1 MILNMKKLLVVLC
14 MVTCIFA
21 TTACGSDKA
30 DVVEPEF
37 LAILDDAAVEEE
49 GGNEAILKDYALS
62 YYELMVECVEE
73 DLVDTYAFQY
83 GEEMEWL
90 KAAATSYNSAL
101 EDMGSVKDFA
111 FDTQEELDAFL
122 DSIEVNISEKEVII
136 NVPLEGTEKNASV
149 EIIING
155 KGIVTSMTTNVERT
169 FGELMTN
176 AALNTLLGMG
186 TVFAVLILI
195 CFIISAFGL
204 ISKVENA
211 MKNKASK
218 KEIKEEAVNNTIAQ
232 IEEREELADDLE
244 LVAVIAAAI
253 ASYEG
258 TSTDGFV
265 VRSIRKANRNK
276 WLNA

>member
-1 MILNMKKLLVVLC
+1 ML
-14 MVTCIFA
+14 TCVFA
-21 TTACGSDKA
+21 TTACGSEKE
-30 DVVEPEF
+30 VVEPKFIE
-37 LAILDDAAVEEE
+37 IMDDADVEEA
-49 GGNEAILKDYALS
+49 GGMERILQDVAF
-62 YYELMVECVEE
+62 YYFDSMVYCAEE
-73 DLVDTYAFQY
+73 DLADVYAFQDEEVY
-83 GEEMEWL
+83 GWL
-90 KAAATSYNSAL
+90 PSATASYNTAL
-101 EDMGSVKDFA
+101 EDMGSVDEFA
-111 FDTQEELDAFL
+111 FTSQVDYYDYLDTIEL
-122 DSIEVNISEKEVII
+122 SVSEKEVIATI
-136 NVPLEGTEKNASV
+136 PLEGELKNASV
-149 EIIING
+149 EVIINE
-155 KGIVTSMTTNVERT
+155 KGNVTSMTTNVERT

-186 TVFAVLILI
+186 TVFFVLILI
-195 CFIISAFGL
+195 SFIISAFGL

-211 MKNKASK
+211 MKNKESK

>member
-1 MILNMKKLLVVLC
+1 MKKIFVVLC
-14 MVTCIFA
+14 MLTCIFA
-21 TTACGSDKA
+21 TTACGSEKE
-30 DVVEPEF
+30 VVEPDF
-37 LAILDDAAVEEE
+37 LAVMDDAEVEAA
-49 GGNEAILKDYALS
+49 GGNEAVVQDMAL
-62 YYELMVECVEE
+62 YYYNFMVSAIEQGT
-73 DLVDTYAFQY
+73 VDQYVFQY
-83 GEEMEWL
+83 EEEMGWL
-90 KAAATSYNSAL
+90 KGAEISYDSAL
-101 EDMGSVKDFA
+101 KDMGSVNAFA
-111 FDTQEELDAFL
+111 FTSEEEYFAVLETVDVKIAK
-122 DSIEVNISEKEVII
+122 NEVIANI
-136 NVPLEGTEKNASV
+136 PLEGAEKNASV
-149 EIIING
+149 EVIFNE
-155 KGIVTSMTTNVERT
+155 KGIVTSMTINVEYT
-169 FGELMTN
+169 FGELMIN

-195 CFIISAFGL
+195 SFIISAFSL
-204 ISKVENA
+204 ISKFENA
-211 MKNKASK
+211 MKNKSSK

>member
-1 MILNMKKLLVVLC
+1 MKKLLVVLC
-14 MVTCIFA
+14 MITCMFGM
-21 TTACGSDKA
+21 TACGSEKEA
-30 DVVEPEF
+30 EAPRMIELYAMQNGLTSEEYITEVSKIYFENVVYISDSDLLDQYMMSYPTDESMENSVASYES
-37 LAILDDAAVEEE
+37 AIQDMGMITSV
-49 GGNEAILKDYALS
+49 G
-62 YYELMVECVEE
+62 ECEVS
-73 DLVDTYAFQY
+73 F
-83 GEEMEWL
+83 
-90 KAAATSYNSAL
+90 SAL
-101 EDMGSVKDFA
+101 EAVANMEVDGTNKDA
-111 FDTQEELDAFL
+111 
-122 DSIEVNISEKEVII
+122 N
-136 NVPLEGTEKNASV
+136 V
-149 EIIING
+149 EI
-155 KGIVTSMTTNVERT
+155 VFDEEMNVVSFSVNVKYS

-195 CFIISAFGL
+195 SFIISAFKL
-204 ISKVENA
+204 IAKVENA
-211 MKNKASK
+211 LKNKASK

>member
-1 MILNMKKLLVVLC
+1 MKKLLVVLC
-14 MVTCIFA
+14 MLTCIFGI
-21 TTACGSDKA
+21 TACGKKEVEEPDFIKVMDDMEVEAAGGIDYIMQDMALYYYDFMVSCVENE
-30 DVVEPEF
+30 VVE
-37 LAILDDAAVEEE
+37 
-49 GGNEAILKDYALS
+49 S
-62 YYELMVECVEE
+62 
-73 DLVDTYAFQY
+73 YAFQY
-83 GEEMEWL
+83 EEEMGWL
-90 KAAATSYNSAL
+90 TSAATSYESAL
-101 EDMGSVKDFA
+101 EDMGSVKNFA
-111 FDTQEELDAFL
+111 FATQEEYYAFL
-122 DSIEVNISEKEVII
+122 DEIDVDMSKKEVIVNI
-136 NVPLEGTEKNASV
+136 PLDGEKKDASV
-149 EIIING
+149 EIIFNK
-155 KGIVTSMTTNVERT
+155 KGVVTSMTTNVDYT

-195 CFIISAFGL
+195 SFIISAFKL
-204 ISKVENA
+204 ISVFENA
-211 MKNKASK
+211 MKKKATQ

>member
-1 MILNMKKLLVVLC
+1 MKKFLVVLC
-14 MVTCIFA
+14 MLTCIFA
-21 TTACGSDKA
+21 TTACGSEKE
-30 DVVEPEF
+30 VVEPDF
-37 LAILDDAAVEEE
+37 LRIMDDADVEAA
-49 GGNEAILKDYALS
+49 GGNETLMQDMAL
-62 YYELMVECVEE
+62 YYYDFMVTCVEE
-73 DLVDTYAFQY
+73 GSVETYAFQY
-83 GEEMEWL
+83 EEEMGWL
-90 KAAATSYNSAL
+90 TSAATSYNSAL
-101 EDMGSVKDFA
+101 EDMGSIKEFA
-111 FDTQEELDAFL
+111 FTTAEEYYAYLET
-122 DSIEVNISEKEVII
+122 IEVTISEDEVIANI
-136 NVPLEGTEKNASV
+136 PLEGTEKNASV
-149 EIIING
+149 EVIFDK
-155 KGIVTSMTTNVERT
+155 KGYVSSMTTNVEYT

-186 TVFAVLILI
+186 TVFAVLII
-195 CFIISAFGL
+195 IIFIIDGFKL
-204 ISKVENA
+204 ISVVENA
-211 MKNKASK
+211 MKKKASQ

>member
-1 MILNMKKLLVVLC
+1 MKKLLVVLC
-14 MVTCIFA
+14 MLTCIFGA
-21 TTACGSDKA
+21 TACGSEKE
-30 DVVEPEF
+30 VVEPEF

-49 GGNEAILKDYALS
+49 GGNEAIVKDVALS
-62 YYELMVECVEE
+62 YYESMVTCVEE
-73 DLVDTYAFQY
+73 DLVDTYTFQY
-83 GEEMEWL
+83 GEETEWL

-101 EDMGSVKDFA
+101 EDMGSVKEFE
-111 FDTQEELDAFL
+111 FETQEELDAFI
-122 DSIEVNISEKEVII
+122 DSIEVNISEKEVIVNI
-136 NVPLEGTEKNASV
+136 PLEGEMKNASV
-149 EIIING
+149 EIIMNE
-155 KGIVTSMTTNVERT
+155 KGSVTSMTTNVEYT

-195 CFIISAFGL
+195 SLIISAFGL

>member
-1 MILNMKKLLVVLC
+1 MKKLFVVLC
-14 MVTCIFA
+14 MLTCIFA
-21 TTACGSDKA
+21 TTACGSEKE
-30 DVVEPEF
+30 VVEPDF
-37 LAILDDAAVEEE
+37 LAVMDDAEVKAA
-49 GGNEAILKDYALS
+49 GGNEAVVQDMAL
-62 YYELMVECVEE
+62 YY
-73 DLVDTYAFQY
+73 YAFMVSAMEQDTVDQY
-83 GEEMEWL
+83 VFQYEEEMGWL
-90 KAAATSYNSAL
+90 SGAKTSYDSAL
-101 EDMGSVKDFA
+101 KDMGSVNAFA
-111 FDTQEELDAFL
+111 FTSEEEYFAVLETVDVKIAK
-122 DSIEVNISEKEVII
+122 NEVIANI
-136 NVPLEGTEKNASV
+136 PLEGAEKNANV
-149 EIIING
+149 EVIFNE
-155 KGIVTSMTTNVERT
+155 KGIVTSMTINVERT

-186 TVFAVLILI
+186 TVFVVLILI
-195 CFIISAFGL
+195 SFIISAFGL
-204 ISKVENA
+204 ISKVEDA
-211 MKNKASK
+211 LKNKASK

>member
-1 MILNMKKLLVVLC
+1 MKKLLVVLC
-14 MVTCIFA
+14 MITCMFGM
-21 TTACGSDKA
+21 TACGGEKE
-30 DVVEPEF
+30 VEVPRMIE
-37 LAILDDAAVEEE
+37 L
-49 GGNEAILKDYALS
+49 YAMQNGMS
-62 YYELMVECVEE
+62 
-73 DLVDTYAFQY
+73 
-83 GEEMEWL
+83 GEEYVLEVTKTYFEEVKNIGDSDLLEQYIMNNPSDETMESSV
-90 KAAATSYNSAL
+90 ASYENAIQDMGEITDIGECEVSFSAL
-101 EDMGSVKDFA
+101 EAVANM
-111 FDTQEELDAFL
+111 
-122 DSIEVNISEKEVII
+122 EVD
-136 NVPLEGTEKNASV
+136 GTEKDANV
-149 EIIING
+149 EI
-155 KGIVTSMTTNVERT
+155 VFDEEMNVVSFSVNVRYS

-195 CFIISAFGL
+195 CVIISAFKL
-204 ISKVENA
+204 IAKAENA
-211 MKNKASK
+211 LKNKASK

-244 LVAVIAAAI
+244 LVAVIAAVI

>member
-1 MILNMKKLLVVLC
+1 MKKLLVVLC
-14 MVTCIFA
+14 MITCMFGM
-21 TTACGSDKA
+21 TACSSSKEVEAPRKIELYAKQYSMTSEEFVGTVAQAQFDN
-30 DVVEPEF
+30 VVY
-37 LAILDDAAVEEE
+37 LSEE
-49 GGNEAILKDYALS
+49 GLLEQYLMTYPDDTSMESAVASYENAIKDMGEITNIGNCEVS
-62 YYELMVECVEE
+62 
-73 DLVDTYAFQY
+73 F
-83 GEEMEWL
+83 
-90 KAAATSYNSAL
+90 SAL
-101 EDMGSVKDFA
+101 EAVA
-111 FDTQEELDAFL
+111 
-122 DSIEVNISEKEVII
+122 
-136 NVPLEGTEKNASV
+136 NVAVEGTKKDADV
-149 EIIING
+149 EIVFDENMQ
-155 KGIVTSMTTNVERT
+155 VVSMAVNVQYS

-176 AALNTLLGMG
+176 AGLNTLLGMG

-195 CFIISAFGL
+195 CFIISAFSL
-204 ISKVENA
+204 ISKFENA

-218 KEIKEEAVNNTIAQ
+218 KEIKEEAVNKTIAQ

>member
-1 MILNMKKLLVVLC
+1 MKKLLVVLC
-14 MVTCIFA
+14 MLTCIFA
-21 TTACGSDKA
+21 TTACGNEKE
-30 DVVEPEF
+30 VVEPDF
-37 LAILDDAAVEEE
+37 VKIMDDAEVEAAGGIETLMQDMALYYYNFMLTSVEE
-49 GGNEAILKDYALS
+49 GS
-62 YYELMVECVEE
+62 VE
-73 DLVDTYAFQY
+73 TYAFNY
-83 GEEMEWL
+83 EEEMGWL
-90 KAAATSYNSAL
+90 PAAATSYESAL
-101 EDMGSVKDFA
+101 KDMGSVEALEFMSADEYYA
-111 FDTQEELDAFL
+111 YLET
-122 DSIEVNISEKEVII
+122 IEVSIAEDEVIANI
-136 NVPLEGTEKNASV
+136 PLEGKEKNASV
-149 EIIING
+149 EVIINE

-176 AALNTLLGMG
+176 AGLNTLLGMG

-195 CFIISAFGL
+195 SFIISAFSL
-204 ISKVENA
+204 ISKVESA
-211 MKNKASK
+211 LKNKASK

-232 IEEREELADDLE
+232 IEEREELSDDLE

>member
-1 MILNMKKLLVVLC
+1 MKKLFVVLC
-14 MVTCIFA
+14 MLTCIFA
-21 TTACGSDKA
+21 TTACGSEKE
-30 DVVEPEF
+30 VVEPEF
-37 LAILDDAAVEEE
+37 IAVMDDADVLAS
-49 GGNEAILKDYALS
+49 GGMEMLLQDMAL
-62 YYELMVECVEE
+62 YYFDNMVYCAGE
-73 DLVDTYAFQY
+73 DLADAYAFQDEELY
-83 GEEMEWL
+83 GWL
-90 KAAATSYNSAL
+90 VGATTSYNTAL
-101 EDMGSVKDFA
+101 EDMGSVAELEFE
-111 FDTQEELDAFL
+111 TEEEYYEYLEK
-122 DSIEVNISEKEVII
+122 IELSISEKEVIAI
-136 NVPLEGTEKNASV
+136 IPIEGELKNATV
-149 EIIING
+149 EVIFNE
-155 KGIVTSMTTNVERT
+155 KGNVTSMTTNVERT

-186 TVFAVLILI
+186 TVFAVLII
-195 CFIISAFGL
+195 IIFIIDGFKL
-204 ISKVENA
+204 ISLFENA
-211 MKNKASK
+211 KKKKASQ

>member
-1 MILNMKKLLVVLC
+1 MKKLLVVLC
-14 MVTCIFA
+14 MITCMFGM
-21 TTACGSDKA
+21 TACGGEKEVEVPRMIELYAMQNGLSSDEYITEVSKIYFEN
-30 DVVEPEF
+30 VVYISDNTLLEQYEMSYP
-37 LAILDDAAVEEE
+37 DDATMAASVASYE
-49 GGNEAILKDYALS
+49 NAIQD
-62 YYELMVECVEE
+62 M
-73 DLVDTYAFQY
+73 
-83 GEEMEWL
+83 GEI
-90 KAAATSYNSAL
+90 TSIGDCEVTFSAL
-101 EDMGSVKDFA
+101 EAVANMAVD
-111 FDTQEELDAFL
+111 
-122 DSIEVNISEKEVII
+122 
-136 NVPLEGTEKNASV
+136 GTEKDAIV
-149 EIIING
+149 EIVYD
-155 KGIVTSMTTNVERT
+155 KEMNVISFAVNVQYS

-195 CFIISAFGL
+195 IFIISGFSL

>member
-14 MVTCIFA
+14 MLTCIFGI
-21 TTACGSDKA
+21 TACGKTEVEEPDFIKVMDDMEVEAAGGVDYIMQDMALYYYDFMVSCVENE
-30 DVVEPEF
+30 VVE
-37 LAILDDAAVEEE
+37 
-49 GGNEAILKDYALS
+49 S
-62 YYELMVECVEE
+62 
-73 DLVDTYAFQY
+73 YAFQY
-83 GEEMEWL
+83 EEEMGWL
-90 KAAATSYNSAL
+90 TSAATSYESAL
-101 EDMGSVKDFA
+101 EDMGSVKNFA
-111 FDTQEELDAFL
+111 FATQEEYYAFL
-122 DSIEVNISEKEVII
+122 DEIDVDMSKKEVIVNI
-136 NVPLEGTEKNASV
+136 PLDGEKRDASV
-149 EIIING
+149 EIIFNK
-155 KGIVTSMTTNVERT
+155 KGVVTSMTTNVENT
-169 FGELMTN
+169 FGELMLN

-195 CFIISAFGL
+195 SFIISAFKL
-204 ISKVENA
+204 ISVFENA
-211 MKNKASK
+211 MKKKATQ

>member
-1 MILNMKKLLVVLC
+1 MILNMKKLFVVLC
-14 MVTCIFA
+14 MLTCIFA
-21 TTACGSDKA
+21 TTACGSEKE
-30 DVVEPEF
+30 VVEPKF
-37 LAILDDAAVEEE
+37 IAVMDDADVEAA
-49 GGNEAILKDYALS
+49 GGMEMLIQDMAL
-62 YYELMVECVEE
+62 YYFDNMVYCAEE
-73 DLVDTYAFQY
+73 DLADVYAFQDEELY
-83 GEEMEWL
+83 GWL
-90 KAAATSYNSAL
+90 VGATASYNTAL
-101 EDMGSVKDFA
+101 EDMGSI
-111 FDTQEELDAFL
+111 DAFEFASPEEYYAYL
-122 DSIEVNISEKEVII
+122 EKIELSISEKEVIATI
-136 NVPLEGTEKNASV
+136 PLEGELKNASV
-149 EIIING
+149 EVIFNE
-155 KGIVTSMTTNVERT
+155 KGNVTSMTINVERT

-211 MKNKASK
+211 LKNKASK

>member
-1 MILNMKKLLVVLC
+1 MKKLFVVLC
-14 MVTCIFA
+14 MLTCIFA
-21 TTACGSDKA
+21 TTACGSEKE
-30 DVVEPEF
+30 VVEPKF
-37 LAILDDAAVEEE
+37 IAIMDDAEVEAA
-49 GGNEAILKDYALS
+49 GGMETILQDMAL
-62 YYELMVECVEE
+62 YYYNFMVNCVETGTVE
-73 DLVDTYAFQY
+73 TYAFQY
-83 GEEMEWL
+83 EDEMGWL
-90 KAAATSYNSAL
+90 TNAEVSYNSAL
-101 EDMGSVKDFA
+101 EDMGSVSAFGYESAEEYYETLKDI
-111 FDTQEELDAFL
+111 EL
-122 DSIEVNISEKEVII
+122 SISEKEII
-136 NVPLEGTEKNASV
+136 ATIPLEGELKNASV
-149 EIIING
+149 EIIIDE
-155 KGIVTSMTTNVERT
+155 KGNVTSMTTNVERT

-195 CFIISAFGL
+195 SFIISAFGL
-204 ISKVENA
+204 ISKVEDA
-211 MKNKASK
+211 LKNKASK

>member
-1 MILNMKKLLVVLC
+1 MKKLLVVLC
-14 MVTCIFA
+14 MLTCIFA
-21 TTACGSDKA
+21 TTACGSEKE
-30 DVVEPEF
+30 VVEPKF
-37 LAILDDAAVEEE
+37 IAIEDDAYIEQLGGAEMILQNGALSSFLTMTECAEEDTAEYYAFYKEEE
-49 GGNEAILKDYALS
+49 LG
-62 YYELMVECVEE
+62 
-73 DLVDTYAFQY
+73 
-83 GEEMEWL
+83 WL
-90 KAAATSYNSAL
+90 PSATSSYNSAL
-101 EDMGSVKDFA
+101 EDMGSVDLSQFYDDEMYYAYLEKI
-111 FDTQEELDAFL
+111 EL
-122 DSIEVNISEKEVII
+122 SISEKEVIANI
-136 NVPLEGTEKNASV
+136 PIEGELKNANV
-149 EIIING
+149 EVIFNE
-155 KGIVTSMTTNVERT
+155 KGLVTSMTTNVERT

-195 CFIISAFGL
+195 SFIISAFGL
-204 ISKVENA
+204 ISKVEDA
-211 MKNKASK
+211 LKNKSSK

>member
-1 MILNMKKLLVVLC
+1 MKKLFVVLC
-14 MVTCIFA
+14 MLTCIFA
-21 TTACGSDKA
+21 ATACGSEKE
-30 DVVEPEF
+30 VVEPKF
-37 LAILDDAAVEEE
+37 IAVMDDAEVEAA
-49 GGNEAILKDYALS
+49 GGMELLMQDMALY
-62 YYELMVECVEE
+62 YYENMVYCANEGSAEA
-73 DLVDTYAFQY
+73 YAFQDEELY
-83 GEEMEWL
+83 GWL
-90 KAAATSYNSAL
+90 VGATTSYNTAL
-101 EDMGSVKDFA
+101 EDMGSVKAFNFA
-111 FDTQEELDAFL
+111 TMEEYYACLEE
-122 DSIEVNISEKEVII
+122 IELSISEKEVIANI
-136 NVPLEGTEKNASV
+136 PIEGENKNANV
-149 EIIING
+149 EIIFDE
-155 KGIVTSMTTNVERT
+155 KGNVTSMTTNVERT

-195 CFIISAFGL
+195 CFIISAFSL
-204 ISKVENA
+204 ISKVESA
-211 MKNKASK
+211 LKNKASK

-232 IEEREELADDLE
+232 IEEREELSDDLE

>member
-1 MILNMKKLLVVLC
+1 MKKFLVVLC
-14 MVTCIFA
+14 MITCMLGM
-21 TTACGSDKA
+21 TACSSSEKEA
-30 DVVEPEF
+30 DVPRNYELLALMSGMSEEGVAEELARLRFNDVINVYENDSLDQYRISYPEREF
-37 LAILDDAAVEEE
+37 IESAVENYES
-49 GGNEAILKDYALS
+49 AIQDMGEITS
-62 YYELMVECVEE
+62 IGECEVS
-73 DLVDTYAFQY
+73 F
-83 GEEMEWL
+83 
-90 KAAATSYNSAL
+90 SAL
-101 EDMGSVKDFA
+101 EAV
-111 FDTQEELDAFL
+111 
-122 DSIEVNISEKEVII
+122 VNLTVD
-136 NVPLEGTEKNASV
+136 GTEKDAIV
-149 EIIING
+149 EIVFDEEAN
-155 KGIVTSMTTNVERT
+155 VTSFSVNVQYT
-169 FGELMTN
+169 FGELMEN

-195 CFIISAFGL
+195 CFIISGFKL

-211 MKNKASK
+211 MKNKKASK

-232 IEEREELADDLE
+232 IEEREELSDDLE

>member
-1 MILNMKKLLVVLC
+1 MILNMKKLFVVLC
-14 MVTCIFA
+14 MLTCIFA
-21 TTACGSDKA
+21 TTACGSEKE
-30 DVVEPEF
+30 VVEPKFIE
-37 LAILDDAAVEEE
+37 IMDDADVEEA
-49 GGNEAILKDYALS
+49 GGMERILQDVAF
-62 YYELMVECVEE
+62 YYFDSMVYCAEE
-73 DLVDTYAFQY
+73 DLADVYAFQDEEVY
-83 GEEMEWL
+83 GWL
-90 KAAATSYNSAL
+90 PSATASYNTAL
-101 EDMGSVKDFA
+101 EDMGSVDEFA
-111 FDTQEELDAFL
+111 FTSQVDYYDFL
-122 DSIEVNISEKEVII
+122 DTIELSVSEKEVIATI
-136 NVPLEGTEKNASV
+136 PLEGELKNASV
-149 EIIING
+149 EIIINE
-155 KGIVTSMTTNVERT
+155 KGNVTSMTTNVERT

-186 TVFAVLILI
+186 TVFFVLILI
-195 CFIISAFGL
+195 SFIISAFGL
-204 ISKVENA
+204 ISKIENA

-244 LVAVIAAAI
+244 IVAVIAAAI

>member
-14 MVTCIFA
+14 MLTCIFA
-21 TTACGSDKA
+21 TTACGSEKE
-30 DVVEPEF
+30 VVEPDF
-37 LAILDDAAVEEE
+37 VKVMDDAEIEAAGGLETLMQDMALYYYDFMISSVEE
-49 GGNEAILKDYALS
+49 GS
-62 YYELMVECVEE
+62 
-73 DLVDTYAFQY
+73 VDVYAFQY
-83 GEEMEWL
+83 EEEMGWL
-90 KAAATSYNSAL
+90 PSAATSYTSAL
-101 EDMGSVKDFA
+101 KDMGSV
-111 FDTQEELDAFL
+111 EELAFNTADEYYAYL
-122 DSIEVNISEKEVII
+122 ETIKVSISEKEVIA
-136 NVPLEGTEKNASV
+136 NVPLKGEKKDASV
-149 EIIING
+149 EIIFNE
-155 KGIVTSMTTNVERT
+155 KGIVTSMTTNVEYT

-195 CFIISAFGL
+195 SFIISAFSL
-204 ISKVENA
+204 ISKVESA
-211 MKNKASK
+211 LKNKASK

-232 IEEREELADDLE
+232 IEEREELSDDLE

>member
-1 MILNMKKLLVVLC
+1 MKKLLVVLC
-14 MVTCIFA
+14 MLTCIFA

>member
-1 MILNMKKLLVVLC
+1 MILNMKKFLVVLC
-14 MVTCIFA
+14 MLTCIFA
-21 TTACGSDKA
+21 TTACGKKEVA
-30 DVVEPEF
+30 EPDF
-37 LAILDDAAVEEE
+37 LKIMDDAEVEAA
-49 GGNEAILKDYALS
+49 GGNEALMQDMAL
-62 YYELMVECVEE
+62 YYYNFMVNCVEE
-73 DLVDTYAFQY
+73 GSVETYAFQY
-83 GEEMEWL
+83 EEEMGWL
-90 KAAATSYNSAL
+90 KGAATSYNSAL
-101 EDMGSVKDFA
+101 EDMGSVDAIVFDSAEEYFA
-111 FDTQEELDAFL
+111 FLEKIDVT
-122 DSIEVNISEKEVII
+122 ISKDEVIAI
-136 NVPLEGTEKNASV
+136 VPIEGTEKNASV
-149 EIIING
+149 EIIFDK
-155 KGIVTSMTTNVERT
+155 KGYVSSMTTNVEYT

-211 MKNKASK
+211 MKNKASQ

>member
-1 MILNMKKLLVVLC
+1 ML
-14 MVTCIFA
+14 TCIFGI
-21 TTACGSDKA
+21 TACGKEENELPDYLAVIDEYELDYYYGGAEKLVKA
-30 DVVEPEF
+30 DAFSYFEF
-37 LAILDDAAVEEE
+37 MRDCIAADAVE
-49 GGNEAILKDYALS
+49 
-62 YYELMVECVEE
+62 
-73 DLVDTYAFQY
+73 TQAFQY
-83 GEEMEWL
+83 EEEMGWL
-90 KAAATSYNSAL
+90 PSAATSYTSAL
-101 EDMGSVKDFA
+101 EDMGSVANLEFA
-111 FDTQEELDAFL
+111 SEEEKVAYFN
-122 DSIEVNISEKEVII
+122 SIVDDIKVDMSEKEVI
-136 NVPLEGTEKNASV
+136 VTLPLDGEKKDASV
-149 EIIING
+149 EIIFNER
-155 KGIVTSMTTNVERT
+155 GIVTSMTTNVERT

-195 CFIISAFGL
+195 SFIISGFSL
-204 ISKVENA
+204 ISKIENA
-211 MKNKASK
+211 LKNKATQ

-232 IEEREELADDLE
+232 IEEREELSDDLE

>member
-1 MILNMKKLLVVLC
+1 MKKLLVVLC
-14 MVTCIFA
+14 MLTCIFA

-136 NVPLEGTEKNASV
+136 NFPLDGT
-149 EIIING
+149 
-155 KGIVTSMTTNVERT
+155 
-169 FGELMTN
+169 
-176 AALNTLLGMG
+176 
-186 TVFAVLILI
+186 
-195 CFIISAFGL
+195 
-204 ISKVENA
+204 
-211 MKNKASK
+211 
-218 KEIKEEAVNNTIAQ
+218 
-232 IEEREELADDLE
+232 
-244 LVAVIAAAI
+244 
-253 ASYEG
+253 
-258 TSTDGFV
+258 
-265 VRSIRKANRNK
+265 
-276 WLNA
+276 

>member
-1 MILNMKKLLVVLC
+1 MYKEVSKLLLYSNLGPDSILTNLC
-14 MVTCIFA
+14 DIFKSFEEKSEDKDTLVHKIYVEMKRLLDLATQYGFDTNLWHNYLTFLLITNENSFTLTCERQGATEGGSVNAFA
-21 TTACGSDKA
+21 FTS
-30 DVVEPEF
+30 
-37 LAILDDAAVEEE
+37 EEE
-49 GGNEAILKDYALS
+49 YFAVLET
-62 YYELMVECVEE
+62 
-73 DLVDTYAFQY
+73 VD
-83 GEEMEWL
+83 
-90 KAAATSYNSAL
+90 
-101 EDMGSVKDFA
+101 VKIA
-111 FDTQEELDAFL
+111 K
-122 DSIEVNISEKEVII
+122 NEVIANI
-136 NVPLEGTEKNASV
+136 PLEGAEKNANV
-149 EIIING
+149 EVIFNE
-155 KGIVTSMTTNVERT
+155 KGIVTSMTINVERT

-186 TVFAVLILI
+186 TVFVVLILI
-195 CFIISAFGL
+195 SFIISAFGL
-204 ISKVENA
+204 ISKVEDA
-211 MKNKASK
+211 LKNKASK

>member
-14 MVTCIFA
+14 MLTCIFA
-21 TTACGSDKA
+21 TTACGNEKE
-30 DVVEPEF
+30 VVEPDF
-37 LAILDDAAVEEE
+37 VKIMDDAEVEAAGGIETLMQDMALYYYNFMLTSVEE
-49 GGNEAILKDYALS
+49 GS
-62 YYELMVECVEE
+62 VE
-73 DLVDTYAFQY
+73 TYAFNY
-83 GEEMEWL
+83 EEEMGWL
-90 KAAATSYNSAL
+90 PAAATSYESAL
-101 EDMGSVKDFA
+101 KDMGSVEALEFMSADEYYA
-111 FDTQEELDAFL
+111 YLET
-122 DSIEVNISEKEVII
+122 IEVSIAEDEVIANI
-136 NVPLEGTEKNASV
+136 PLEGKDKNASV
-149 EIIING
+149 EVIINE
-155 KGIVTSMTTNVERT
+155 KGIVTSMTTNVEYT

-176 AALNTLLGMG
+176 AGLNTLLGMG

-195 CFIISAFGL
+195 SFIISAFSL
-204 ISKVENA
+204 ISKVESA
-211 MKNKASK
+211 LKNKASK

-232 IEEREELADDLE
+232 IEEREELSDDLE

>member
-14 MVTCIFA
+14 MLTCIFG
-21 TTACGSDKA
+21 TTACGKTEVA
-30 DVVEPEF
+30 EPDF
-37 LAILDDAAVEEE
+37 VKIMDDAEVEMA
-49 GGNEAILKDYALS
+49 GGIEVILQDMALS
-62 YYELMVECVEE
+62 HFYFLLDCINNDVI
-73 DLVDTYAFQY
+73 DSYAFQY
-83 GEEMEWL
+83 EDNMGWL
-90 KAAATSYNSAL
+90 TSAATSYSSAL
-101 EDMGSVKDFA
+101 EDMGSVQNLTF
-111 FDTQEELDAFL
+111 TSEEEYYAFL
-122 DSIEVNISEKEVII
+122 SDIEIDMSAKEVIANI
-136 NVPLEGTEKNASV
+136 PLDGEMKDANV
-149 EIIING
+149 EIIFNR
-155 KGIVTSMTTNVERT
+155 KGVVTSMTTNVEYS

-195 CFIISAFGL
+195 CFIISGFKL
-204 ISKVENA
+204 ISKAEA
-211 MKNKASK
+211 AFKNKASK

>member
-1 MILNMKKLLVVLC
+1 MKKLLVVLC
-14 MVTCIFA
+14 MLTCIFGI
-21 TTACGSDKA
+21 TACGKEENELPDYLAVIDEYELDYYYGGAEKLVKA
-30 DVVEPEF
+30 DAFSYFEF
-37 LAILDDAAVEEE
+37 MRDCIAADAVE
-49 GGNEAILKDYALS
+49 
-62 YYELMVECVEE
+62 
-73 DLVDTYAFQY
+73 TQAFQY
-83 GEEMEWL
+83 EEEMGWL
-90 KAAATSYNSAL
+90 PSAATSYTSAL
-101 EDMGSVKDFA
+101 EDMGSVANLEFA
-111 FDTQEELDAFL
+111 SEEEKVAYFN
-122 DSIEVNISEKEVII
+122 SIVDDIKVDMSEKEVI
-136 NVPLEGTEKNASV
+136 VTLPLDGEKKDASV
-149 EIIING
+149 EIIFNER
-155 KGIVTSMTTNVERT
+155 GIVTSMTTNVERT

-195 CFIISAFGL
+195 SFIISGFSL
-204 ISKVENA
+204 ISKIENA
-211 MKNKASK
+211 LKNKATQ

-232 IEEREELADDLE
+232 IEEREELSDDLE